1 MDRRSARRPRAS
13 SICSARP
20 SLYGVPRTMKL
31 RAASPMI
38 RPASPGWLRSRR
50 PPRRRCPRQGP
61 RHLPQYVPRRRCD
74 ASPSK
79 PQVDD
84 FGLVAD
90 IDPSGRRS
98 PVVRVDEC
106 LAATE
111 EEAVGPGQVQGP
123 AQRRLPPD
131 PVIRH
136 PARKRHRL
144 RHEQLDQRRPGVLR
158 VQHVD
163 VVDEFLGGIWI
174 DHEVVD
180 LEVGDPDVPR
190 VARVAAAHMARCP
203 LDKRD
208 LGACVTRRE
217 RRAEAGVPAS
227 NDDHASGH
235 AADASPSGFGSTN
248 YRGGL
253 RAVRAPSRRMPNSA
267 ALNGPGDS
275 YCTQWPASGI
285 TRKTSSGW
293 DARSWISRS
302 VTSASRRRA
311 RRRSRSGARPHRAAC
326 RPAPSSGRSAGF

>member
-1 MDRRSARRPRAS
+1 
-13 SICSARP
+13 
-20 SLYGVPRTMKL
+20 MKL
-31 RAASPMI
+31 RAASPHDSAEPVEVGFEAAG
-38 RPASPGWLRSRR
+38 RHDDAVRGKDLDTSRST
-50 PPRRRCPRQGP
+50 
-61 RHLPQYVPRRRCD
+61 HLD
-74 ASPSK
+74 AGARLPIK

-90 IDPSGRRS
+90 IDPLGRCS

-106 LAATE
+106 LATTE
-111 EEAVGPGQVQGP
+111 EEAVGPGQMQGP

-158 VQHVD
+158 VKHVD
-163 VVDEFLGGIWI
+163 VVDEFLGRIWI

-208 LGACVTRRE
+208 LCACVTRRE

-235 AADASPSGFGSTN
+235 AVDASRSGLGSTN
-248 YRGGL
+248 YRSGYVPSGL
-253 RAVRAPSRRMPNSA
+253 H
-267 ALNGPGDS
+267 
-275 YCTQWPASGI
+275 PAGCP
-285 TRKTSSGW
+285 T
-293 DARSWISRS
+293 AR
-302 VTSASRRRA
+302 
-311 RRRSRSGARPHRAAC
+311 H
-326 RPAPSSGRSAGF
+326 